1 VREVDA
7 SNMLRDKDLLG
18 LDVKTAITQ
27 GLLVDGSPRK
37 MMFTDAAIAASWQA
51 ERIGVGPYPL
61 RYLARYV
68 RTAGRSSAV
77 NLPEPLI
84 GVEATGLARGWLSA
98 ASAAGDEIAYD
109 ELFARWLEMVATLI
123 TLRRKTRQQD
133 QVAGQK

>member
-1 VREVDA
+1 MRETDA
-7 SNMLRDKDLLG
+7 RDIRRDKDLLG
-18 LDVKTAITQ
+18 LDVQTAITQ

-37 MMFTDAAIAASWQA
+37 MMFTEAAIAASWQA

-61 RYLARYV
+61 SFLARYV
-68 RTAGRSSAV
+68 RTAGRSSAF
-77 NLPEPLI
+77 NLPEPLV

-123 TLRRKTRQQD
+123 ALRRKARQQD
-133 QVAGQK
+133 QAAD

>member
-1 VREVDA
+1 VRETDA
-7 SNMLRDKDLLG
+7 RDIRRDKDLLG
-18 LDVKTAITQ
+18 LDVQTAITQ

-37 MMFTDAAIAASWQA
+37 MMFTEAAIAASWQA

-61 RYLARYV
+61 SFLARYV
-68 RTAGRSSAV
+68 RTAGRSSAF
-77 NLPEPLI
+77 NLPEPLV

-123 TLRRKTRQQD
+123 ALRRKARQQD
-133 QVAGQK
+133 QAAD